1 MSQKPSFFQKKYS
14 PTATRRYYGKIATD
28 FVQPNLADIQI
39 RSYQTFLDHDLENL
53 IAAYFPIKSPN
64 DRYTINFKGLRR
76 TAPERNEAQSRSE
89 SKTYEIGIYADLELI
104 DSATGTIK
112 KPRKSKKNSATSS
125 VDGVFLT
132 NLPLITRDG
141 VFIVNGIEK
150 FVIAQITR
158 SPGIYMLTK
167 SQLKLSSSRKRVQEG
182 YVCEVLPAN
191 GSVMLIY
198 ISNKK
203 KIEDAFVQILLRD
216 AVREG
221 AKIFPITTLLKAFGM
236 SGKEILKVF
245 KNNEF
250 ITRSLEAEVYNAKDF
265 LNNVDPEIKNL
276 LREFRD
282 GKTDLRRKGIAS
294 DQKIRSLVSDYVLLE
309 KEHKAL
315 SEAKPNDPKVG
326 QLEADMDE
334 LMDKIIT
341 ERAAKHIVHELSISL
356 RGLENTDECPENS
369 YHALLCSR
377 FFRQRRYNL
386 SAAGRYKVSR
396 KLRITERI
404 YQKTLA
410 CDLHLKNGELLLKK
424 GTLLV
429 KEEIDKIKQ
438 AAQNNQIDFVQKIK
452 LTTDGSAVNLSPE
465 SLLYESLDVYVNN
478 DNFDVS
484 VPVVGIHNDND
495 LNKAITLSDFIA
507 SISYVINIPSAIGK
521 YDDIDHLGNKRVKL
535 INELISSRLES
546 GITRMERF
554 LKEKLTIADGV
565 NRGQQINEEGQV
577 IEQAEKKELTIKSL
591 INSKPIQIVIRD
603 FFNTHQLTQFLD
615 HQNPLSEL
623 SNKRRISAMGP
634 GGISREDPN
643 LDIRDVHYSQYGR
656 ICPIETPEGMNIG
669 LIMSLASFAKIDE
682 NGFLMAPYRKIKN
695 GVITDE
701 VEYLTALREDEH
713 IIAEISSLINIDENN
728 KILDKEIIGRYRSM
742 QGLYDPSKI
751 DYIDVAPHQ
760 VVSIGSSLIPFL
772 ENDDSARAL
781 MGTNMQRQ
789 AYPLIKPYAP
799 VVGTGQEYKIA
810 RDSGLTMLAPCSGTV
825 KYVDNSKI
833 TIESDS
839 GEQHTLDLI
848 KFERSNQ
855 NTCYNHVPLV
865 EKGQRVTKDEVIA
878 DGPAV
883 NKSELSL
890 GQNVLVAFTTW
901 NGYNYEDAI
910 VISER
915 LVKDDVLTSLTINE
929 YVAQCLSTKN
939 GDEQIT
945 RDIPNVSDANKRY
958 LDENGII
965 MVGAEVKEGDVL
977 VGKVSPKGQVE
988 VSPEEKL
995 FKAIFPESVQNVRD
1009 SSLKLPHG
1017 GDGIVSCVKR
1027 FSIANGNE
1035 LNDGVI
1041 EMIKVYVVQKRKI
1054 QIGDKLAGRHG
1065 NKGVI
1070 SKVVPVADMPHLE
1083 DGTPVDILLNPL
1095 GVPSRMNIGQIF
1107 EMHLGYAA
1115 HNLAKRM
1122 LISACF
1128 DDKKAQAL
1136 STEINQPQYKLD
1148 RLITGLKA
1156 QITNRGLKDEQAAL
1170 AQLNNGDIALVLKEI
1185 GMSFDDLHFK
1195 VATPIFQGVNFQDLQ
1210 DIMDEAGL
1218 KPAETH
1224 GKFKLIDG
1232 RTGLPFEKPISLGI
1246 MYMMKLNH
1254 MVDDKIHARAVGP
1267 YSKITQQPLGGKSQ
1281 NGGQRFGEMEVW
1293 ALEAYGAAYN
1303 LQELL
1308 TIKSDDVQGRNK
1320 AYAAIVKGAAFPE
1333 PGIPESFKLLTKEL
1347 QGLALSVSFIYDDN
1361 TQQDSNNVSILQA
1374 DGEQDD
1380 LFNDFEFDT
1389 EGY

>member
-1 MSQKPSFFQKKYS
+1 MSQKSNFFQKRYS
-14 PTATRRYYGKIATD
+14 PTATRRYYGKIETN
-28 FVQPNLADIQI
+28 FIQPNLADIQI
-39 RSYQTFLDHDLENL
+39 KSYQKFLDHDLEKL
-53 IAAYFPIKSPN
+53 IASYFPIKSPN
-64 DRYTINFKGLRR
+64 DRYTINFRGLHI
-76 TAPERNEAQSRSE
+76 TEPERDEAQSRAQ
-89 SKTYEIGIYADLELI
+89 SKTYEVGIYADLELV
-104 DSATGTIK
+104 DNDKGTVK
-112 KPRKSKKNSATSS
+112 KARKSKKNIASNTN
-125 VDGVFLT
+125 GVFLA
-132 NLPLITRDG
+132 NMPLITHDG
-141 VFIVNGIEK
+141 VFIINGIEK
-150 FVIAQITR
+150 FVISQITR

-167 SQLKLSSSRKRVQEG
+167 SQLKLSNSRKRVQEG

-221 AKIFPITTLLKAFGM
+221 AKIFPITTLLKAFGLNNR
-236 SGKEILKVF
+236 EILKIF

-250 ITRSLEAEVYNAKDF
+250 IKRSLEAEIYNAKDF
-265 LNNVDPEIKNL
+265 LSNVDPEIKNL
-276 LREFRD
+276 LKEFRD

-294 DQKIRSLVSDYVLLE
+294 DQKLRSLVNEYVTLE
-309 KEHKAL
+309 KQYNAL
-315 SEAKPNDPKVG
+315 KQTSPNDSSLTA
-326 QLEADMDE
+326 LELEMENKMDSV
-334 LMDKIIT
+334 IT
-341 ERAAKHIVHELSISL
+341 ERAAKHIVNELSISL
-356 RGLENTDECPENS
+356 RDIENTEECHEVS
-369 YHALLCSR
+369 FHALLCAR
-377 FFRQRRYNL
+377 FFRNKRYNL
-386 SAAGRYKVSR
+386 SNAGRYKVSR
-396 KLRITERI
+396 KLRLTERI

-410 CDLHLKNGELLLKK
+410 CDLFLKDGKLLLKK
-424 GTLLV
+424 GTLLL

-438 AAQNNQIDFVQKIK
+438 AAKNNEISFVNKMQ
-452 LTTDGSAVNLSPE
+452 LTTDGKAVDLAKESLFYETIDVYITNDNLS
-465 SLLYESLDVYVNN
+465 
-478 DNFDVS
+478 VS
-484 VPVVGIHNDND
+484 VPVIGIHNEND
-495 LNKAITLSDFIA
+495 LNKAMTLSDFIA
-507 SISYVINIPSAIGK
+507 SISYVINLPYGIGK

-535 INELISSRLES
+535 INELITAKLES
-546 GITRMERF
+546 GFTRMERF

-577 IEQAEKKELTIKSL
+577 IEQGEKKELTIKSL
-591 INSKPIQIVIRD
+591 INSKPIQIVIKD

-682 NGFLMAPYRKIKN
+682 NGFLMAPYRKIKA

-713 IIAEISSLINIDENN
+713 IIAEISSLVNISNDN

-742 QGLYDPSKI
+742 QGLYDPLKI

-799 VVGTGQEYKIA
+799 AVGTGQEHKIA
-810 RDSGLTMLAPCSGTV
+810 SDSGLTMSSPCSGV
-825 KYVDNSKI
+825 VSYVDNSKI
-833 TIESDS
+833 IITSDS
-839 GEQHTLDLI
+839 SKKETVNLV

-855 NTCYNHVPLV
+855 NTCYNHKPIV
-865 EKGQRVTKDEVIA
+865 EIGQRVNKDEIIV

-883 NKSELSL
+883 NKSELAL

-915 LVKDDVLTSLTINE
+915 LVKEDILTSLTINE

-1009 SSLKLPHG
+1009 SSLKVPHG
-1017 GDGIVSCVKR
+1017 GDGIVSAVKR
-1027 FSIANGNE
+1027 FSIANGDE

-1070 SKVVPVADMPHLE
+1070 SKVVPIEDMPHLE

-1107 EMHLGYAA
+1107 ETHLGYAA
-1115 HNLAKRM
+1115 HKLAVRS
-1122 LISACF
+1122 LISSCF
-1128 DDKKAQAL
+1128 DQNKAKEFAI
-1136 STEINQPQYKLD
+1136 EINQPQARVERLIKGLKSQINDRNIKSEKEALEKLD
-1148 RLITGLKA
+1148 
-1156 QITNRGLKDEQAAL
+1156 NS
-1170 AQLNNGDIALVLKEI
+1170 DISLVLKEI
-1185 GMSFDDLHFK
+1185 GMSFDDLIYK
-1195 VATPIFQGVNFQDLQ
+1195 IATPIFQGVNFLDLQ
-1210 DIMDEAGL
+1210 DVMQEAGL
-1218 KPAETH
+1218 DPQKNQ

-1232 RTGLPFEKPISLGI
+1232 RSGMPFERPISLGI

-1308 TIKSDDVQGRNK
+1308 TIKSDDVQGRNR

-1361 TQQDSNNVSILQA
+1361 TQQDSNNVSILQS
-1374 DGEQDD
+1374 DGEQDEF
-1380 LFNDFEFDT
+1380 FNDFEFDT